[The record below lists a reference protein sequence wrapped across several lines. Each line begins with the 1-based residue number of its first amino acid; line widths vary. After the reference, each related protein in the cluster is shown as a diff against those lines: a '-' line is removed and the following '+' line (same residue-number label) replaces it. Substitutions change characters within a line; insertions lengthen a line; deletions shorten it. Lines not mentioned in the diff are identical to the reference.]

1 MEIYKIRKITNELV
15 KLEMNITIKKKSV
28 HTPQNSEETD
38 FQSKNL
44 YQKFMSRSR

>member
-1 MEIYKIRKITNELV
+1 VLKP
-15 KLEMNITIKKKSV
+15 
-28 HTPQNSEETD
+28 HHSEETD